1 MYKKAWNLISKSR
14 RIVLISHINPDGDAL
29 GSSLSLYPLL
39 RDMGKKVTVV
49 NITVPL
55 PVRYDFL
62 PNFDKI
68 KSKLPEQFDLLIS
81 FDCGSFDRLGIDRQ
95 TVPLINI
102 DHHITNTLYGDIN
115 LIDPALP
122 SASSVVL
129 QLLKENRIALRKD
142 VSTCIYTALAEDTG
156 FFSYD
161 NVNKRTF
168 EIAAELIAAKA
179 DPSFIARQLKERNSL
194 AKLRLEA
201 LTIEKLQLIN
211 HAMVGYAILNLDD
224 FHKTG
229 ALRSDSDAC
238 VNLIR
243 SLATVQLAILLIEE
257 QEGYKIS
264 LRSKE
269 SIDVAEIAFTMG
281 GGGHK
286 RAAGFNVQHKNTK
299 KILDDILQ
307 KVHL

>member
-1 MYKKAWNLISKSR
+1 MYQKAWNLISKSH

-29 GSSLSLYPLL
+29 GSSLSLYPILK
-39 RDMGKKVTVV
+39 DMGKKVTVINV
-49 NITVPL
+49 TVPL
-55 PVRYDFL
+55 PMRYNFL

-68 KSKLPEQFDLLIS
+68 KSKLPKQFDLLIS
-81 FDCGSFDRLGIDRQ
+81 FDCGSFDRLGIEKQ
-95 TVPLINI
+95 NAPLINI

-115 LIDPALP
+115 LINAALP
-122 SASSVVL
+122 SAASVVL
-129 QLLKENRIALRKD
+129 HLLKENRIKLRKD
-142 VSTCIYTALAEDTG
+142 VATCIYTSLAEDTG
-156 FFSYD
+156 FFSYE
-161 NVNKRTF
+161 NVNKKTF
-168 EIAAELIAAKA
+168 EIAAELIDAKA
-179 DPSFIARQLKERNSL
+179 DPSFIAHQLKERNSL

-201 LTIEKLQLIN
+201 LTIEKLQLIY
-211 HAMVGYAILNLDD
+211 HAMVGYAILDLDD

-257 QEGYKIS
+257 PEGYKIS

-269 SIDVAEIAFTMG
+269 SIDVAEIALALD

-286 RAAGFNVQHKNTK
+286 RAAGFSIRHKNTK
-299 KILDDILQ
+299 KIIDDILQ

>member
-49 NITVPL
+49 NVTVPL

-68 KSKLPEQFDLLIS
+68 KPKLPEQFDLLIS

-156 FFSYD
+156 FFSYE
-161 NVNKRTF
+161 NVDKRTF

-201 LTIEKLQLIN
+201 LTVEKLQLIN

-243 SLATVQLAILLIEE
+243 SLATVQLAILFIEE
-257 QEGYKIS
+257 PEGYKIS

-269 SIDVAEIAFTMG
+269 NIDVAEIALAMG

-286 RAAGFNVQHKNTK
+286 RAAGFNVRHRDTQ